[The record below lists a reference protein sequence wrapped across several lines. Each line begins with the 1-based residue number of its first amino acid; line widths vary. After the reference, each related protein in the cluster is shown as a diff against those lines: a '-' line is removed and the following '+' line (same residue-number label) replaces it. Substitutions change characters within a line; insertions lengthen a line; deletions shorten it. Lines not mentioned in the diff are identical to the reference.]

1 INVPGCA
8 LDKSAKFSGTSYL
21 ASLNFQ
27 MTPDHLLYF
36 KTARGFRGGALQG
49 RDADAPAVAPE
60 TATDYEIGF
69 KGDFF
74 DKRLRTNVA
83 IYQTNYTNKQEQ
95 QITTNSVGAATT
107 ILRNA
112 AEARIR
118 GAE

>member
-1 INVPGCA
+1 
-8 LDKSAKFSGTSYL
+8 KFSGTSYL
-21 ASLNFQ
+21 ASLNLQF
-27 MTPDHLLYF
+27 TPDHLLYIR
-36 KTARGFRGGALQG
+36 TARGFRGGALQG

-83 IYQTNYTNKQEQ
+83 VYQTNYTNKQEQ
-95 QITTNSVGAATT
+95 RITLNSQGATTT
-107 ILRNA
+107 ILQNA

-118 GAE
+118 GAEIEVIAQP